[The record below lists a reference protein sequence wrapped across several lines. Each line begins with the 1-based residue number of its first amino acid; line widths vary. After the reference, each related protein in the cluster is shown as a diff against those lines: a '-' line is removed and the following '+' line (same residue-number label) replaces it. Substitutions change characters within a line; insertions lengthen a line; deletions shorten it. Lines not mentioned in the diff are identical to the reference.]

1 MVVFRFVIMSSLP
14 RFWVPWTQKLRFLV
28 ANSELS
34 KVPSFKPE
42 VGQNMDSYVPP
53 AERGVRVRD

>member
-1 MVVFRFVIMSSLP
+1 MSSLP